1 MKGTLKK
8 LIVLAAALF
17 AAVGVAAQDAD
28 RIVGIYKA
36 VEEGKESKVEFTRRP
51 DGTYRGQIVWLRNPN
66 NPDGTPKLDVKNPDK
81 SKRSGRA
88 DRVVVVD
95 GVKYDAEKGVWNG
108 GRVYDP
114 TKGKSY
120 KVEVSRGRPDA
131 ARQRI
136 AAGVQPFGLLAKN
149 RINVHF
155 FAPGRSIFRICT
167 FISHNL
173 VLKFL

>member
-17 AAVGVAAQDAD
+17 AAAGVAAQDAD

-66 NPDGTPKLDVKNPDK
+66 NPDGTPKLDAKNPDK

-88 DRVVVVD
+88 DRVVVC
-95 GVKYDAEKGVWNG
+95 
-108 GRVYDP
+108 
-114 TKGKSY
+114 
-120 KVEVSRGRPDA
+120 
-131 ARQRI
+131 
-136 AAGVQPFGLLAKN
+136 LLYTSPSP
-149 RINVHF
+149 RD
-155 FAPGRSIFRICT
+155 
-167 FISHNL
+167 
-173 VLKFL
+173 

>member
-17 AAVGVAAQDAD
+17 AAAGVAAQDAD

-66 NPDGTPKLDVKNPDK
+66 NPDGTPKLDAKNPDK

-95 GVKYDAEKGVWNG
+95 GVKYDAEKG
-108 GRVYDP
+108 
-114 TKGKSY
+114 
-120 KVEVSRGRPDA
+120 EVSFEDDRTLRVKGS
-131 ARQRI
+131 
-136 AAGVQPFGLLAKN
+136 LLG
-149 RINVHF
+149 F
-155 FAPGRSIFRICT
+155 SRSVYWQKIE
-167 FISHNL
+167 
-173 VLKFL
+173 

>member
-1 MKGTLKK
+1 M
-8 LIVLAAALF
+8 LAAALF
-17 AAVGVAAQDAD
+17 AAAGVAAQDAD

-114 TKGKSY
+114 TKGKSLAQAIFDNNVFEPMY
-120 KVEVSRGRPDA
+120 ARMLVVAVSFEDDRTLRVKGS
-131 ARQRI
+131 
-136 AAGVQPFGLLAKN
+136 LLG
-149 RINVHF
+149 F
-155 FAPGRSIFRICT
+155 SRSVYWQKIE
-167 FISHNL
+167 
-173 VLKFL
+173 

>member
-17 AAVGVAAQDAD
+17 AAAGVAAQDAD

-120 KVEVSRGRPDA
+120 KVEVSFEDDRTLRVKDRCWGSA
-131 ARQRI
+131 
-136 AAGVQPFGLLAKN
+136 V
-149 RINVHF
+149 
-155 FAPGRSIFRICT
+155 RSIGKKSNKCAFFCAGAQY
-167 FISHNL
+167 FSNL
-173 VLKFL
+173 YVYIA

>member
-17 AAVGVAAQDAD
+17 AAAGVAAQDAD

-36 VEEGKESKVEFTRRP
+36 VEEGKESKVEFSRRP

-66 NPDGTPKLDVKNPDK
+66 TPDGTPKLDVKNPDK

-114 TKGKSY
+114 TRARAIR
-120 KVEVSRGRPDA
+120 SRCRSRTTGRCASKDRCWGSA
-131 ARQRI
+131 
-136 AAGVQPFGLLAKN
+136 V
-149 RINVHF
+149 
-155 FAPGRSIFRICT
+155 RSIGKKSNKCAFFCAGAQY
-167 FISHNL
+167 FSNL
-173 VLKFL
+173 YVYIA

>member
-17 AAVGVAAQDAD
+17 AAAGVAAQDAD

-81 SKRSGRA
+81 SKRVGACGPGSWWWS
-88 DRVVVVD
+88 
-95 GVKYDAEKGVWNG
+95 GVKYDAEKGVWE
-108 GRVYDP
+108 RAAACHDP

-120 KVEVSRGRPDA
+120 KVEVSFEDDRTLRVKGS
-131 ARQRI
+131 
-136 AAGVQPFGLLAKN
+136 LLG
-149 RINVHF
+149 F
-155 FAPGRSIFRICT
+155 SRSVYWQKIE
-167 FISHNL
+167 
-173 VLKFL
+173 

>member
-17 AAVGVAAQDAD
+17 AAAGVAAQDAD

-36 VEEGKESKVEFTRRP
+36 VEEGKESKVEFTRRT

-66 NPDGTPKLDVKNPDK
+66 NPDGTPKLDAKNPDK

-120 KVEVSRGRPDA
+120 KVEVSFEDDRTLRVKGS
-131 ARQRI
+131 
-136 AAGVQPFGLLAKN
+136 LLG
-149 RINVHF
+149 F
-155 FAPGRSIFRICT
+155 SRSVYWQKIE
-167 FISHNL
+167 
-173 VLKFL
+173 

>member
-1 MKGTLKK
+1 M
-8 LIVLAAALF
+8 
-17 AAVGVAAQDAD
+17 
-28 RIVGIYKA
+28 
-36 VEEGKESKVEFTRRP
+36 
-51 DGTYRGQIVWLRNPN
+51 
-66 NPDGTPKLDVKNPDK
+66 KNPDK

-120 KVEVSRGRPDA
+120 KVEVSFEDDRTLRVKGS
-131 ARQRI
+131 
-136 AAGVQPFGLLAKN
+136 LLGFSRSVYWQKSNKCA
-149 RINVHF
+149 F
-155 FAPGRSIFRICT
+155 FARGRSIFRICT

>member
-1 MKGTLKK
+1 MKKSE
-8 LIVLAAALF
+8 IFVPLACIRKGR
-17 AAVGVAAQDAD
+17 GV
-28 RIVGIYKA
+28 V
-36 VEEGKESKVEFTRRP
+36 
-51 DGTYRGQIVWLRNPN
+51 
-66 NPDGTPKLDVKNPDK
+66 
-81 SKRSGRA
+81 
-88 DRVVVVD
+88 
-95 GVKYDAEKGVWNG
+95 
-108 GRVYDP
+108 
-114 TKGKSY
+114 
-120 KVEVSRGRPDA
+120 RGRPDA

>member
-17 AAVGVAAQDAD
+17 AAAGVAAQDAD

-36 VEEGKESKVEFTRRP
+36 VEEGKESKVEFSRRP
-51 DGTYRGQIVWLRNPN
+51 DGPNP
-66 NPDGTPKLDVKNPDK
+66 PDGTPKLDVKNPDK

-120 KVEVSRGRPDA
+120 KVEVSFEDDRTLRVKGS
-131 ARQRI
+131 
-136 AAGVQPFGLLAKN
+136 LLG
-149 RINVHF
+149 F
-155 FAPGRSIFRICT
+155 SRSVYWQKIE
-167 FISHNL
+167 
-173 VLKFL
+173 